1 MNVVLTE
8 EIFDIS
14 HIYYNEPIQNTVM
27 NNSKFIKIIYSNE
40 YIILNGLYLLL
51 TFKNISKETYF
62 KKIKVKFDINNNKE
76 LLKFIYKVEENILSK
91 YLTTKRPKKIIFDT
105 MNVGSIKLFPDGNE
119 DDLNNNKNT
128 FILKISGIWEDQY
141 EYGLTY
147 KIISV

>member
-1 MNVVLTE
+1 MNVILTE
-8 EIFDIS
+8 ENFDIS
-14 HIYYNEPIQNTVM
+14 NIYYNEPIQNTVM

-76 LLKFIYKVEENILSK
+76 LLKFIYKAEEKILNK
-91 YLTTKRPKKIIFDT
+91 YSTTKRQKKIIFDT
-105 MNVGSIKLFPDGNE
+105 MNVGSIKLFPDGN

-147 KIISV
+147 KIIAL

>member
-1 MNVVLTE
+1 MNVILTE
-8 EIFDIS
+8 ENFAIS
-14 HIYYNEPIQNTVM
+14 NIYYNEPIQNTVM

-76 LLKFIYKVEENILSK
+76 LLKFIYKVEEKILNK
-91 YLTTKRPKKIIFDT
+91 YSSAKRQKKIIFDT
-105 MNVGSIKLFPDGNE
+105 MNVGSIKLFPDGN
-119 DDLNNNKNT
+119 DDLNNSKNT